1 MPNTTIGLLI
11 LWAIYCFCF
20 YRVHRYDIY
29 FIIFEEVYMNSKF
42 KKFLTYYKP
51 YKGLLFT
58 DLVCAFIAAGITLI
72 YPLLVKLIT
81 TKGISTETGVAMDFI
96 LKVGLVLVFLI
107 VIEFF
112 CNYFIAYQGHVMGA
126 KMEFN
131 MRNDIFTHFQKLSFN
146 YYDNQKT
153 GQLMS
158 RITNDLF
165 DVTELAHHGPEDI
178 IISIVKIVGAFVI
191 LLNVNVTLTL
201 IIFSILP
208 FMVVFAFF
216 CNKKMR
222 MAFKQ
227 NRARISEINAQIE
240 DSLSGIR
247 VVKSFANEAVEID
260 KFYEG
265 NSRFVSSKKDSYMY
279 MGRFHSG
286 LGVFTSL
293 INLAVIVFGAIFIN
307 KGIIKITDL
316 LTFLLYINN
325 FVEPVRKLINFTEQ
339 FQNGATGFERFLEIL
354 AIEPD
359 IADSENAHDI
369 KGVKGDI
376 DFQNVSFKYNDTTG
390 EVLSNI
396 NLNVKA
402 GEYMALV
409 GPSGA
414 GKTTICSLIP
424 RFYEVTAG
432 SIKLDHQ
439 DIKDIKLKSLR
450 QNIGIV
456 QQDVYLFAGT
466 VLENISYGKPGASKE
481 EIVEAAKNA
490 NAHEFIM
497 GLPNGYDTYIG
508 QRGIKLS
515 GGQKQ
520 RLSIARVFLKNPP
533 VLIFDEATSA
543 LDNES
548 EKVVQDSLEKLA
560 KNRTTFVIAHRLS
573 TIKNADK
580 ILVLTDSGI
589 EEMGTHEELLARDG
603 VYAQLYNM
611 QFKK

>member
-1 MPNTTIGLLI
+1 
-11 LWAIYCFCF
+11 
-20 YRVHRYDIY
+20 
-29 FIIFEEVYMNSKF
+29 MNSKF
-42 KKFLTYYKP
+42 KKFLSYYKP
-51 YKGLLFT
+51 YKYLLFT
-58 DLVCAFIAAGITLI
+58 DLFCAFIAAGTTLA
-72 YPLLVKLIT
+72 YPLLVNQIT
-81 TKGISTETGVAMDFI
+81 TKGINPETGVVMDFI
-96 LKVGLVLVFLI
+96 LRIGLVLLFL
-107 VIEFF
+107 VVVEFF
-112 CNYFIAYQGHVMGA
+112 CNYFVAYQGHVMGV

-131 MRNDIFTHFQKLSFN
+131 MRNDIFNHFQKLSFN

-165 DVTELAHHGPEDI
+165 DVTELAHHGPEDVL
-178 IISIVKIVGAFVI
+178 ISVVKIVGSFII
-191 LLNVNVTLTL
+191 LLRVNILLTL
-201 IIFSILP
+201 IVFSVIP
-208 FMVVFAFF
+208 FMIVFALY

-247 VVKSFANEAVEID
+247 VVKSFANEDLEIN
-260 KFYEG
+260 KFSKG
-265 NSRFVSSKKDSYMY
+265 NTRFVDSKKNSYMY

-293 INLAVIVFGAIFIN
+293 INVFVVVFGAIFIN
-307 KGIIKITDL
+307 NGVIKITDL

-325 FVEPVRKLINFTEQ
+325 FIEPVKKLINFTEQ

-359 IADSENAHDI
+359 IQDS
-369 KGVKGDI
+369 KGSKDVGNVKGNISFD
-376 DFQNVSFKYNDTTG
+376 NVSFKYNNTVD

-396 NLNVKA
+396 NLKVNS
-402 GEYMALV
+402 GEYIALV
-409 GPSGA
+409 GTSGV
-414 GKTTICSLIP
+414 GKSTICSLIP
-424 RFYEVTAG
+424 RFYEVSVG
-432 SIKLDHQ
+432 CIKLDGE
-439 DIKDIKLKSLR
+439 DIKNINLKSLR

-466 VLENISYGKPGASKE
+466 VMENICYGKPNATEKE
-481 EIVEAAKNA
+481 IIEAAKNA

-497 GLPNGYDTYIG
+497 NLPEQYDTYIG

-533 VLIFDEATSA
+533 ILIFDEATSS

-573 TIKNADK
+573 TIRNADK
-580 ILVLTDSGI
+580 ILVLTDNGI
-589 EEMGTHEELLARDG
+589 EEKGTHEELLEKNG
-603 VYAQLYNM
+603 IYAQLYNM